1 MKNVAFF
8 QLEDWEKEELIVGD
22 FFSGQDIKITTSQEV
37 LRPEVITPQSD
48 FEVISVFVDSAVNKD
63 ILDRLPKL
71 ELIAT
76 RSTGYDHIDLDE
88 CDKRGIKVANVP
100 SYGSDTV
107 AEYTFALLLSLS
119 RKIYDSY
126 NRVRETGSFD
136 LEGLR
141 GFDLC
146 KKKLGVIG
154 VGRIGLNVIKIAKG
168 FDMEVVAHDPHPD
181 PKLAEKYGFTYDTL
195 ENLLKQSDVI
205 TIHTPYLPATHH
217 LLNEET
223 FSLCKKGAYLINTAR
238 GPIVKTEALI
248 RSLSEG
254 HLAGAA
260 LDVLEEEGS
269 TKDELALLT
278 GGRILDKDPD
288 YKTMLANH
296 LLIDM
301 PNVIITPHN
310 AFNTKEALKRIT
322 STTIENIKNY
332 LTGRPSNLVN

>member
-1 MKNVAFF
+1 MRNIAFF
-8 QLEDWEKEELIVGD
+8 QLEDWEKEELIIGD
-22 FFSGQDIKITTSQEV
+22 FFAGQDVKVTTSQEV
-37 LRPEVITPQSD
+37 LRPEVIMPQSD
-48 FEVISVFVDSAVNKD
+48 FEVISVFVDSAINKD
-63 ILDRLPKL
+63 ILERLPNIK
-71 ELIAT
+71 LIAT
-76 RSTGYDHIDLDE
+76 RSTGYDHIDLEE
-88 CDKRGIKVANVP
+88 CNKRGIKVANVP

-107 AEYTFALLLSLS
+107 AEYTFALLLALS

-141 GFDLC
+141 GFDLSG
-146 KKKLGVIG
+146 KKLAVIG
-154 VGRIGLNVIKIAKG
+154 VGRIGSNVIKIAKG
-168 FDMEVVAHDPHPD
+168 FDMEVLAYDPHPN
-181 PKLAEKYGFTYDTL
+181 PELAQEYGFTYDTL
-195 ENLLKQSDVI
+195 ENVLKQADII

-223 FSLCKKGAYLINTAR
+223 LALCKKGAYLINTAR

-248 RSLSEG
+248 RSLAQG

-269 TKDELALLT
+269 IKDELALMT
-278 GGRILDKDPD
+278 GGRTLDKDPD

-310 AFNTKEALKRIT
+310 AFNTTEALKRIT
-322 STTIENIKNY
+322 STTIENIQKY
-332 LTGRPSNLVN
+332 LAGQPINLVN